1 MEVIGAGF
9 GRTGTLSLKAALE
22 QLGFGPC
29 YHMEELLDNPDH
41 AKLWNAAARG
51 RLGGWEKVLGGYR
64 ATVDWP
70 GAAFWRKLTGAYPDA
85 KVLLT
90 VRDPERWYESVRNTI
105 FRVPMGGWRV
115 RLPML
120 VKAVLQ
126 PRTLR
131 FFLLMRNV
139 LHGGSFRGVDMR
151 DKQQVIDVFN
161 RHIEDVERSVPADRL
176 LVYDLKQGWEPLCDF
191 LGVDVPDTEF
201 PHLNDAATF
210 HTTFGRR
217 MGRISL
223 TDAAPTLGVLAGA
236 AMLGGLA
243 LRRSRASR

>member
-22 QLGFGPC
+22 QLGYGPC

-51 RLGGWEKVLGGYR
+51 KLGSWEKLFGAYR

-70 GAAFWRKLTGAYPDA
+70 GAAFWRELAAAYPHA

-120 VKAVLQ
+120 AKAVLQ

-131 FFLLMRNV
+131 FFRLMRSAV
-139 LHGGSFRGVDMR
+139 HGRSFQGVDMR
-151 DKQQVIDVFN
+151 DKQQVIDAFN
-161 RHIEDVERSVPADRL
+161 RHIEEVTRAVPTDRL
-176 LVYDLKQGWEPLCDF
+176 LVYDLKQGWEPLCAF

-201 PHLNDAATF
+201 PHLNDSATF
-210 HTTFGRR
+210 HTTFGNR
-217 MGRISL
+217 MRGISL
-223 TDAAPTLGVLAGA
+223 PEAVPTFGVLAGA
-236 AMLGGLA
+236 ALLGGLI
-243 LRRSRASR
+243 LRRSRESR